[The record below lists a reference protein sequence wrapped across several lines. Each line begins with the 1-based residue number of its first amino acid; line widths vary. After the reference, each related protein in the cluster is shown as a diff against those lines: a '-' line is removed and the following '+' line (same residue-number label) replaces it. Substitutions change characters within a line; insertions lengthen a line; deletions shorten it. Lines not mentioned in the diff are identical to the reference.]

1 MPETDSLESES
12 GSCLELQMSDSAKS
26 STTDVAIEEVKVKL
40 DSLHE
45 KVDSMVL
52 SKGRSSPA
60 MADKAVQTPE
70 GTPERPRGRVRSE
83 GTAMIRKKTP
93 KLGTT
98 NKAHS
103 AGDAVS
109 DICTS
114 ISTAT
119 LHV

>member
-12 GSCLELQMSDSAKS
+12 GSCQELQMSDSAKS

-45 KVDSMVL
+45 KFDGMAL

-60 MADKAVQTPE
+60 MADKAVQTPK
-70 GTPERPRGRVRSE
+70 GTPARGRVRSE

-109 DICTS
+109 SDICTS
-114 ISTAT
+114 ISTAVA